1 MKQVKINKSL
11 IKNRQYKD
19 FKEILDE
26 KLEKLNWNLKNWKY
40 YLEIKKDYFWL
51 YLKKYSDGI
60 IYQSLV
66 FRSDLEIINWIN
78 WNINFY
84 ENQKINF

>member
-1 MKQVKINKSL
+1 MKTIKINKSL
-11 IKNRQYKD
+11 IKNRRYKD
-19 FKEILDE
+19 FIEILQE
-26 KLEKLNWNLKNWKY
+26 KLEILNNNLKNWKY

-51 YLKKYSDGI
+51 YLKKYNDGI
-60 IYQSLV
+60 IYQSIA

-84 ENQKINF
+84 ENQKYNF

>member
-1 MKQVKINKSL
+1 M
-11 IKNRQYKD
+11 
-19 FKEILDE
+19 EILQE
-26 KLEKLNWNLKNWKY
+26 KLEKLNNNLKNWKY
-40 YLEIKKDYFWL
+40 YLEIKDGYFWL

-60 IYQSLV
+60 IYKSLA

-78 WNINFY
+78 GNLNFY